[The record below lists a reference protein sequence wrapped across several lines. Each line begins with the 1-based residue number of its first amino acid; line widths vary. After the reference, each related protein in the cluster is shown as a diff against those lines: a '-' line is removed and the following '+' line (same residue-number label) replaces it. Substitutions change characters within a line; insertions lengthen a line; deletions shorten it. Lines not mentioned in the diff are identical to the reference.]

1 MTSSLALG
9 DPKLD
14 SDHDELNRLI
24 EALAAAPPESV
35 VAALRALQKH
45 ATEHFSMEDMDLRD
59 MKDGNASCHIDEHA
73 AVSKSLEEVCVHVAP
88 DPASARAQDMLIRLV
103 AELRR
108 WLPVHV
114 LEMDAGV
121 ASSRTKKRLGGA
133 PIVLN
138 LKGSASRG

>member
-1 MTSSLALG
+1 MSQSLALG

-14 SDHDELNRLI
+14 ADHEELLRLI
-24 EALAAAPPESV
+24 EQLAAAPPERV
-35 VAALRALQKH
+35 VQALRALQAH
-45 ATEHFSMEDMDLRD
+45 ATEHFTMEDIDLRD
-59 MKDGNASCHIDEHA
+59 MKDGNATCHIDEHA
-73 AVSKSLEEVCVHVAP
+73 AVLKSLEEVCVQAAP
-88 DPASARAQDMLIRLV
+88 EPASERSQDMLVRLV

-114 LEMDAGV
+114 LEMDAAV

>member
-1 MTSSLALG
+1 MSQSLALG

-24 EALAAAPPESV
+24 ERLAEAPPEQAV
-35 VAALRALQKH
+35 DALQALRAH
-45 ATEHFSMEDMDLRD
+45 ATEHFTMEDHDLRD
-59 MKDGNASCHIDEHA
+59 MKDGNATCHIDEHA
-73 AVSKSLEEVCVHVAP
+73 AVLKSLGEVAEHVAP
-88 DPASARAQDMLIRLV
+88 EPASARSRDMLVRLV

-138 LKGSASRG
+138 LKGSTAPR

>member
-1 MTSSLALG
+1 MSKNLALG

-14 SDHDELNRLI
+14 SDHNELSRLI
-24 EALAAAPPESV
+24 EQLATAPPERAV
-35 VAALRALQKH
+35 EALRALQRH
-45 ATEHFSMEDMDLRD
+45 ATEHFTMEDQDLRD

-73 AVSKSLEEVCVHVAP
+73 AVLNSLEEVCVHVAP
-88 DPASARAQDMLIRLV
+88 DPASDRSQDMLVRLV

-114 LEMDAGV
+114 LEMDAAV

-138 LKGSASRG
+138 LKGLRG